1 MPTTYPPA
9 PATLSGDV
17 LSINRFLQSP
27 TLLQR
32 ALRTIAQNRFIA
44 DVLLTGRYQV
54 SGGSIQFQQGESIFS
69 DRAVESVA
77 AGAPYPRTTVGTG
90 AAQIAA
96 VTKWGQDA
104 DVTDEAI
111 KRFLF
116 DPVNRALLK
125 LVNQMVKKVD
135 TVALAVIASQVTTV
149 QHSTAAWAPGTALT
163 NPLYDL
169 MKAQATINALN
180 QGYEADTV
188 VVDDVHYAQ
197 LMNNPQVL
205 ADLRREDPS
214 NPVYTGQ
221 IRRLA
226 GMNVLVSPNLPT
238 TSTALVL
245 DSSLLGGMADE
256 NLGGVGYT
264 GQMMGV
270 EGKAFRALDGSDGWV
285 LRARRVTV
293 PIVIE
298 PNAAVVI
305 DQI

>member
-1 MPTTYPPA
+1 MPITYPPA

-44 DVLLTGRYQV
+44 DVLLSGRYQV
-54 SGGSIQFQQGESIFS
+54 SGGSIQFQQSESIYS
-69 DRAVESVA
+69 DRAIESVA
-77 AGAPYPRTTVGTG
+77 PGAVYPRSGISTGT
-90 AAQIAA
+90 AQIAS

-125 LVNQMVKKVD
+125 LVNQMIKKVD
-135 TVALAVIASQVTTV
+135 SVALAVIASQVTQTAAAV
-149 QHSTAAWAPGTALT
+149 AAWAPGTANT

-169 MKAQATINALN
+169 MKSVGVVNALN
-180 QGYEADTV
+180 QGYEIDTA
-188 VVDDVHYAQ
+188 VVDDLHYAQ
-197 LMNNPQVL
+197 LMNNAQVL
-205 ADLRREDPS
+205 AALRREDPS
-214 NPVYTGQ
+214 NPVYSGSLPG
-221 IRRLA
+221 LA
-226 GMNVLVSPNLPT
+226 GLKVLVSPNLPT
-238 TSTALVL
+238 ASTCLLV
-245 DSSLLGGMADE
+245 DSKQLGGMADE
-256 NLGGVGYT
+256 NLGGPGYT
-264 GQMMGV
+264 GQMAGV

-298 PNAAVVI
+298 PNAGFVLTGI
-305 DQI
+305 